1 MLEIKSLKGLS
12 RTAESA
18 EKRKLSI
25 TNRDK
30 MYGVAADAGV
40 QPKFDL
46 SEYTPDEVAKS
57 KLYCRKPN

>member
-1 MLEIKSLKGLS
+1 
-12 RTAESA
+12 
-18 EKRKLSI
+18 
-25 TNRDK
+25 

-57 KLYCRKPN
+57 KTIL